1 MAKLL
6 DTVRRANNYD
16 GLDTVISSQFSSKNV
31 AKEYV
36 AQIRNLF
43 KESRRQ
49 NRLNTA
55 RRHRNSIKFSKSNIS
70 ALNLQPKDYALRKL
84 ELVENSKKSQFGKP
98 SLETISEGTEQ
109 EHDGAVQPNAVAINV
124 TGDYLDEK
132 DVLKRPLSHRVISR
146 NAAND
151 HESGVQSQTERILSR
166 ARSNSGSHRR
176 QRSQSANSLIS
187 TMSLAFLPENT
198 IRRRISS
205 RMRANIHHNL
215 TQIREMQ
222 KMTEVIKKEMDPK
235 AYEEMRMALMGWAH
249 SKNYMKA
256 VFDAWKAAVESLN
269 DEEQGQGDD
278 DAGNK
283 NARSIMQT
291 GFGLIFLGTM
301 VIMAFAD
308 PLVNT
313 IGRFGKNI
321 NVSPFFISMIAVPI
335 ASNAS
340 EFISSVLFARRKRKK
355 ELSLIFSMLYGGVV
369 MNNALCLG
377 VFLLLLFAKGLVWSF
392 GSETLSLL
400 IVAVSIGLY
409 GSINRTYSSYMALI
423 IGSLFPISV
432 MLVVLF
438 RFLLP
443 GF

>member
-1 MAKLL
+1 
-6 DTVRRANNYD
+6 
-16 GLDTVISSQFSSKNV
+16 
-31 AKEYV
+31 
-36 AQIRNLF
+36 
-43 KESRRQ
+43 
-49 NRLNTA
+49 
-55 RRHRNSIKFSKSNIS
+55 
-70 ALNLQPKDYALRKL
+70 
-84 ELVENSKKSQFGKP
+84 
-98 SLETISEGTEQ
+98 
-109 EHDGAVQPNAVAINV
+109 
-124 TGDYLDEK
+124 
-132 DVLKRPLSHRVISR
+132 
-146 NAAND
+146 
-151 HESGVQSQTERILSR
+151 
-166 ARSNSGSHRR
+166 
-176 QRSQSANSLIS
+176 
-187 TMSLAFLPENT
+187 
-198 IRRRISS
+198 
-205 RMRANIHHNL
+205 
-215 TQIREMQ
+215 MQ
-222 KMTEVIKKEMDPK
+222 K
-235 AYEEMRMALMGWAH
+235 
-249 SKNYMKA
+249 
-256 VFDAWKAAVESLN
+256 
-269 DEEQGQGDD
+269 
-278 DAGNK
+278 
-283 NARSIMQT
+283 
-291 GFGLIFLGTM
+291 GFGYIFIGTM

-392 GSETLSLL
+392 GSETFSLL